1 MLIILKHPSALFQ
14 DCGQL
19 LQGGETRTDKLQ
31 VGFTFGGS
39 FKVVLFTNLCY
50 KDNHVLQE
58 PANSIVISIY
68 CLLVSVAGKRM
79 FCLLFGIFLTDLH
92 FTMDEYKHS

>member
-1 MLIILKHPSALFQ
+1 MFIILKHPFVSQ